1 MLRWYGVAMPNGASH
16 LLQSNEELERQLDD
30 LLGEL
35 KELCAGIIE
44 TIRDNLS
51 EIETEGQQIGN
62 TNEQERQVN
71 SSTMLFTW
79 LFRLLP
85 KYSSKIHTL

>member
-1 MLRWYGVAMPNGASH
+1 MPNGASH

-30 LLGEL
+30 LLGGL
-35 KELCAGIIE
+35 KELCVGIME
-44 TIRDNLS
+44 TNRDKLS
-51 EIETEGQQIGN
+51 EIETESQQLGN
-62 TNEQERQVN
+62 IIEQERQVN
-71 SSTMLFTW
+71 SSTMLFTL